1 MLGVSCQIQCL
12 HRILIQVYP
21 TDSNLFVKIVGAIRS
36 DVQSDAIDSVSR
48 IGNIHV
54 NVFLVHRNML
64 ERRYNQFS

>member
-21 TDSNLFVKIVGAIRS
+21 TDSHLFVKFVGAIRS
-36 DVQSDAIDSVSR
+36 DVDSVSR